1 MLNSLLIFG
10 EIILAFTGVILSF
23 KFFKKEKWNIVEMEA

>member
-1 MLNSLLIFG
+1 MLNSLLIFA

-23 KFFKKEKWNIVEMEA
+23 KFFKKEGVL